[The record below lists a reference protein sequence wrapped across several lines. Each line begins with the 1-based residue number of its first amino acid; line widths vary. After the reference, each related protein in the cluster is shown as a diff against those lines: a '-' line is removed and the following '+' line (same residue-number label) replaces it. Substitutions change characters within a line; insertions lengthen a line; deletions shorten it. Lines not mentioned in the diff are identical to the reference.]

1 MNRVRSAT
9 GRVLRATLLSIT
21 VVAPSWG
28 VAATLEGQQ
37 FADTI
42 AVSNWELKLN
52 GLGVRVVMIF
62 KGYVA
67 GLYLSQKAS
76 TFFDVAALPGPK
88 RLELRMMRGAGPDD
102 FIDALVDGIRQNSS
116 PSELRQLEERVE
128 QLKVAIKSIGKA
140 ARGDVIQFDYAPDVG
155 TVLVVNGASKGAAI
169 KGKDFFDAV
178 LKIFVGENPVDTG
191 LKSGLLSK

>member
-1 MNRVRSAT
+1 MDRVRSAT
-9 GRVLRATLLSIT
+9 CRLLRATLLLIA
-21 VVAPSWG
+21 VVVPSWG
-28 VAATLEGQQ
+28 LAAKLEGQQ

-42 AVSNWELKLN
+42 VVSNWDLKLN

-76 TFFDVAALPGPK
+76 TFLDVAALPGPK
-88 RLELRMMRGAGPDD
+88 RLELRMMRDAGPDD
-102 FIDALVDGIRQNSS
+102 FIDALVDGIRKNSS
-116 PSELRQLEERVE
+116 PSELGQLQERVD
-128 QLKVAIKSIGKA
+128 QLKIAIKSIGKA

-155 TVLVVNGASKGAAI
+155 TVLVVNGSTQGAAI

-178 LKIFVGENPVDTG
+178 LKIFVGENPVDLG
-191 LKSGLLSK
+191 LKSGLLGK